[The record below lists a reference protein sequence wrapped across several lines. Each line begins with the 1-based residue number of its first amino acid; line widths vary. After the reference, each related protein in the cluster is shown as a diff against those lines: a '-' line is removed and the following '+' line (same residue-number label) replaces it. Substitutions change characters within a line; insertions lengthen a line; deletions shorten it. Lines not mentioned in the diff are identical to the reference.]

1 MKKIFYAFTGIVLTF
16 ALVTAVAL
24 LLSSQEQVHEHIEV
38 VQQEIVVRVF
48 SGSNP
53 VSGLTAGDFS
63 LYEDGKQVK
72 IGYCR
77 EQRRSL
83 TRPEIPVGTAAAASG
98 QRRLFLFM
106 IWLDEESQEWT
117 KAWDYFLGHVYR
129 SGDRIILNDG
139 TRTVEVTSPEKDRE
153 KIKTFFA
160 GMAEAMRR
168 KKAQKTLLVKELET
182 ITSKLFDTMVHS
194 PFGDV
199 AMNPTKEGENTP
211 PGLEADLEKPIMDQF
226 KQQYSAIVDEYRMT
240 RLKGYTSWLERLAGA
255 LKAVEAEKWVLVFMQ
270 NERLPLLS
278 REGRLFSE
286 MPMKQSTINDLRR
299 LLNETEKRIELDN
312 DLTGYMRDLQ
322 PLFIGANATYHLFL
336 CDAARESLTNQ
347 YLQWRP
353 VFSSWEGAFRQISA
367 DTGGRV
373 SDTTRLGE
381 AMEKAAASEDIYYIL
396 SYEPAEGKD
405 RQRDLRIEMKRSG
418 LKAAYS
424 RKLTLSEL
432 FPLKIQDVKW
442 QDGALKVSLADF
454 QRTYGE
460 AGLRGRLRIAIKA
473 EIKDG
478 VPLVSAT
485 EIQPIEPAVD
495 VEMAL
500 NFPAPGRYLIK
511 VDVEDRLTGHR
522 AQAEKEIEILPAPA
536 STPAPTV
543 QAEQVL
549 PDELRALFVLT
560 SDYCRRLKEG
570 AFRFYCLEKVEEKFL
585 QRDPQQK
592 QKVETIERRWQY
604 DYQITGAGGEI
615 QERRRLVRDG
625 ARKVDQENASLE
637 TRFASRYSV
646 FLPVTLLAPENRA
659 KYAYRILDHEKVKK
673 RRCTVVEVLPHQE
686 GSGGIAQGKAW
697 IDEEDGSVLKIEIN
711 PGGVAGVQALEKAA
725 KSMLARLLLE
735 VNHLYYVEH
744 GGLRFPSMTTFR
756 EAYVFEKTVV
766 NQKTEI
772 PFSAGEG
779 KNPGSGSTTVNI
791 PRLEQ
796 GRREVEFYRLR
807 QDYEKY
813 RFFEVKSR
821 EVIKDPPL

>member
-1 MKKIFYAFTGIVLTF
+1 MKKILYAFTGMIVSFSL
-16 ALVTAVAL
+16 ATAVSL

-38 VQQEIVVRVF
+38 LQQEIVVRVF
-48 SGSNP
+48 SGSKP
-53 VSGLTAGDFS
+53 VSGLTIGDFS

-83 TRPEIPVGTAAAASG
+83 TRPESPVGTAAVASG

-106 IWLDEESQEWT
+106 LWLDEESQEWT

-129 SGDRIILNDG
+129 AGDRIVLSDG
-139 TRTVEVTSPEKDRE
+139 TRTIEVSSPEKDKE
-153 KIKTFFA
+153 KLAAFFA
-160 GMAEAMRR
+160 GMAEGLRQ
-168 KKAQKTLLVKELET
+168 KKANKTRLVNELEKAVVDFYNSL
-182 ITSKLFDTMVHS
+182 IFN
-194 PFGDV
+194 PFGEQ
-199 AMNPTKEGENTP
+199 AMNPTDDGNLP
-211 PGLEADLEKPIMDQF
+211 PGLEVDTEKGMLSQF
-226 KQQYSAIVDEYRMT
+226 KQQYNGLVEEYRLT
-240 RLKGYTSWLERLAGA
+240 RLKGYPRLLEGLAA
-255 LKAVEAEKWVLVFMQ
+255 ELKTVDAEKWVLVFMQ
-270 NERLPLLS
+270 NERLPLID
-278 REGRLFSE
+278 REGRL
-286 MPMKQSTINDLRR
+286 INDQAMKKITVYELQRI
-299 LLNETEKRIELDN
+299 LDDTEKQIQLSTDV
-312 DLTGYMRDLQ
+312 TSYFRDLQ
-322 PLFIGANATYHLFL
+322 PLFIGANATFHLFL
-336 CDAARESLTNQ
+336 SDAEGERTTNEHMR
-347 YLQWRP
+347 WKP
-353 VFSSWEGAFRQISA
+353 VFSSWEGTFRQISA
-367 DTGGRV
+367 DTGGSV

-405 RQRDLRIEMKRSG
+405 RRRDLRIEMKRPG

-424 RKLTLSEL
+424 RKLTLGDL
-432 FPLKIQDVKW
+432 FPLKIKGMEW
-442 QDGALKVSLADF
+442 QDGTLKISLADF
-454 QRTYGE
+454 QRTYGN
-460 AGLRGRLRIAIKA
+460 AGLSGQLRLAIRA
-473 EIKDG
+473 EIKGG
-478 VPLVSAT
+478 VPLVSET
-485 EIQPIEPAVD
+485 ELQPVEPAVD

-500 NFPAPGRYLIK
+500 KFPAPGRYLIK
-511 VDVEDRLTGHR
+511 VEVEDRLTGHR
-522 AQAEKEIEILPAPA
+522 AQAEKEFEILPAPA
-536 STPAPTV
+536 PTPAPAV
-543 QAEQVL
+543 QAELVL
-549 PDELRALFVLT
+549 PDELAALFVLT

-625 ARKVDQENASLE
+625 SRKVDKENASLE

-659 KYAYRILDHEKVKK
+659 KYAYRLLDHDKVKK
-673 RRCTVVEVLPHQE
+673 RRCTVVEVLPRQE
-686 GSGGIAQGKAW
+686 GSGGIAQGKVW
-697 IDEEDGSVLKIEIN
+697 IDEEDGSVLKIETN

-735 VNHLYYVEH
+735 VNHLYDVEH

-766 NQKTEI
+766 NQETEI

-796 GRREVEFYRLR
+796 GRREVELYRLR